1 MYTLG
6 CQIFNPPIYVFQTL
20 MKMISMSVFII
31 PHHLAAMAA
40 YITGQ
45 VMYAG
50 QLPIPLYMFFLS
62 CEQYLIQREHDVS
75 TVSTC
80 TIYDLPGFLTT

>member
-1 MYTLG
+1 
-6 CQIFNPPIYVFQTL
+6 